1 MKKKNNLLIFLL
13 LLISSSLIMGTGIH
27 LILINSYANSL
38 QHNLSGFTELVV
50 TRYPEAEQDIVKM
63 IKDSTVLS
71 SSSSE
76 YDDGILSKYG
86 YTPEVFAEQLRK
98 KVNLYIFLTL
108 PIWLFLLLF
117 LYLLIKN
124 SYKQRIAELTH
135 FLEKVNYE
143 KEISILSRREDDFSQ
158 LEDEIY
164 KTVTKLRQMKENAVK
179 ERETLADNL
188 ADISH
193 QIKTPVTSIS
203 LMTQLL
209 DHEQNHD
216 YIVRIQKQT
225 THLEQLVHALLTL
238 SRIDAGA
245 LRLKSEPV
253 DIYTMLSL
261 SLDALDEIISQK
273 QILIILPNY
282 PEITYQGDMEWSIE
296 AFINLLK
303 NCSQHSHFGGQIK
316 LDYCN
321 NPLYTEIHI
330 EDNGDGFTD
339 KDLPHIF
346 ERFYKG
352 DNAINGGTGIGLS
365 LAKAIIELQNGIIHA
380 CNLPGGGALFTIRF
394 YSHQNVTLE

>member
-1 MKKKNNLLIFLL
+1 MKKKKNLLIFLL
-13 LLISSSLIMGTGIH
+13 LLISSSLIMGIGIH
-27 LILINSYANSL
+27 LILINSYANTL
-38 QHNLSGFTELVV
+38 QHNLSGLTEQVV
-50 TRYPEAEQDIVKM
+50 INYPEAEQDIVKM
-63 IKDSTVLS
+63 IKDSALMS

-76 YDDGILSKYG
+76 YDDDILSKYG
-86 YTPEVFAEQLRK
+86 YTPKVFAEQFRK

-108 PIWLFLLLF
+108 PILLFILLF
-117 LYLLIKN
+117 LYLIIKI
-124 SYKQRIAELTH
+124 SYKKRIADLTH
-135 FLEKVNYE
+135 YLEQVNYE
-143 KEISILSRREDDFSQ
+143 KEVSILPRREDDFSQ

-164 KTVTKLRQMKENAVK
+164 KTVTKLRQMKEDAVK

-209 DHEQNHD
+209 DHEQNHE

-225 THLEQLVHALLTL
+225 SHLEQLVHALLTL

-245 LRLKSEPV
+245 LRLKTEPV

-261 SLDALDEIISQK
+261 SLEALDEVISQK
-273 QILIILPNY
+273 QILITLPNY
-282 PEITYQGDMEWSIE
+282 PELTYQGDMEWSIE

-303 NCSQHSHFGGQIK
+303 NCSQHSHIGGQLKI
-316 LDYCN
+316 DYHN
-321 NPLYTEIHI
+321 NPLYTEIQI

-352 DNAINGGTGIGLS
+352 ENAIDGGTGIGLS
-365 LAKAIIELQNGIIHA
+365 LAKSIIELQNGIINA
-380 CNLPGGGALFTIRF
+380 CNLPSGGARFTIRF